1 MKEGRS
7 YNFLKKFLD
16 ILCGKS
22 GAFTAFSPLLR
33 TTLGTARAKENFSH
47 RGKRGRGRQLSP
59 HPHPHPQQR
68 LGTVELRYI
77 KTLHHSTIAVKIA
90 RFDFFL
96 CICCC
101 AKILTSAGGCWT
113 PSWLHTEVL
122 LYLTTSTF
130 LPPFLSSFPSPP
142 RPVID
147 SLPAWQEEGCC
158 CCCRCA
164 KLGGEKE
171 GEQFLYFFPPWC
183 IHLLVYAKTTN
194 RLSHEKKKTNV
205 LLSNKTFGSPCFTF

>member
-101 AKILTSAGGCWT
+101 GKNFDISWWLLNTKLTAYRSST
-113 PSWLHTEVL
+113 VL
-122 LYLTTSTF
+122 DYLYLSSSLPFF
-130 LPPFLSSFPSPP
+130 LPLSPP
-142 RPVID
+142 PSD
-147 SLPAWQEEGCC
+147 
-158 CCCRCA
+158 
-164 KLGGEKE
+164 
-171 GEQFLYFFPPWC
+171 
-183 IHLLVYAKTTN
+183 
-194 RLSHEKKKTNV
+194 
-205 LLSNKTFGSPCFTF
+205 